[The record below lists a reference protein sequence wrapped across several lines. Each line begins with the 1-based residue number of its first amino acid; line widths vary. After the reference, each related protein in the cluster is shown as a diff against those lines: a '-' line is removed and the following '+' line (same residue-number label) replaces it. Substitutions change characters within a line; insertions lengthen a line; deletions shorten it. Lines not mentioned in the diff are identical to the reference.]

1 MTSPFDS
8 KSKFAIHLDRIALH
22 AALLVICVGYFDFL
36 WQDMP
41 LSLLAGGALFMLTV
55 LSLLLFEQ
63 RTLKRR
69 DRLLRERIGGM
80 IALEELLL
88 MPGSRACDTVCRLLC
103 STLGA
108 EPETGARMRC
118 GGETWL
124 VRCAQCMQGKS
135 ASEGDVLSAHRA
147 RAESGADKCV
157 LASTGGFTPDA
168 VRTAEW
174 MDPPIRLISGR
185 QLAALFGRSHPA
197 TDEDIARHA
206 ARQKKPFSRQ
216 RIRALALSPAKLR
229 RYLLCAFLLLMMY
242 LLSGSTAALTACLLS
257 FALAVLCGRENRRSF
272 RL

>member
-8 KSKFAIHLDRIALH
+8 KSKVAVRLDHLALH
-22 AALLVICVGYFDFL
+22 IAMLLVCIGYFFYL
-36 WQDMP
+36 WRSTP
-41 LSLLAGGALFMLTV
+41 LSLLAGGALFV
-55 LSLLLFEQ
+55 LATLSFLLFEQ
-63 RTLKRR
+63 RTLTRR
-69 DRLLRERIGGM
+69 ERLLRERVGGI

-88 MPGSRACDTVCRLLC
+88 MPGAKACDAVCRLLC

-108 EPETGARMRC
+108 EPESGARIRYS
-118 GGETWL
+118 GEIYL
-124 VRCAQCMQGKS
+124 VRCAQCIQGRN

-147 RAESGADKCV
+147 RAEANADKCV

-168 VRTAEW
+168 VRMAEW

-229 RYLLCAFLLLMMY
+229 RYLLCAFLLLGMY
-242 LLSGSTAALTACLLS
+242 LLSHSAAALIACLLS
-257 FALAVLCGRENRRSF
+257 FSLAVLCDRENKRSF